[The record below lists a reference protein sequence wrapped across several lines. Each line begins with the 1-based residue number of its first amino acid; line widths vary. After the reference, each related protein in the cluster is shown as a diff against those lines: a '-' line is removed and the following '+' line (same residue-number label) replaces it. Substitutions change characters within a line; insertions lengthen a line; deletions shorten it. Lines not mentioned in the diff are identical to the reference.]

1 MKKTRYGKQM
11 LISFLIAAVGLILL
25 LIFLISEA
33 IATDAK
39 IPLCSVA
46 ACIFLVG
53 FIWLK
58 IVLDKSVKV
67 CDQCGESMYGCA
79 YEYQEARR
87 EYSDTPNV
95 NSYKLTAHIEATCPH
110 CGAIKSFDKT
120 FTIYPNNNPDYVVG
134 SYCKRHFRR

>member
-33 IATDAK
+33 IATVAK

-46 ACIFLVG
+46 VCIFLVG

-67 CDQCGESMYGCA
+67 CNECGESMYGCA

-87 EYSDTPNV
+87 DYSPNT
-95 NSYKLTAHIEATCPH
+95 NSYKLTVHIEATCPH
-110 CGAIKSFDKT
+110 CGAIKSFGT
-120 FTIYPNNNPDYVVG
+120 TLSLSPNENPDYVIR